1 MKKKKVA
8 LITGITGQDGSYLAE
23 FLLKKNY
30 IVHGIK
36 RRSSSLNTTRIDH
49 IYVDPHYSTNF
60 FLHYGDLVDS
70 NSLTSLINKILPDEI
85 YNLGAQSHVLT
96 SFQIP
101 DYTTQVNALGTL
113 RMLEAIRLSKKN
125 IKFYQASTSEL
136 FGNSSKKKQSEQT
149 TFNPTSPYATSKL
162 FAYWITKNYRDS
174 YGLYAVNGILFN
186 HESPRRGETFVTR
199 KITIGLCKIALG
211 LDKKLYLGNIYS
223 RRDWGHAKDYAEMQ
237 WKILQ
242 QKKPED
248 YVIATG
254 KEYSVKYFIEKCC
267 KFLNIKIYWKGKGL
281 NEAAYVKSCDL
292 VKAPAL
298 KINQKIIQIDK
309 SYFRPVDVNF
319 LRGDAAK
326 ARKDLKW
333 KPKTSF
339 DQLVNQMMSE
349 DLKVLK
355 RL

>member
-1 MKKKKVA
+1 MKKKVA

-36 RRSSSLNTTRIDH
+36 RRSSSLNTARIDH
-49 IYVDPHYSTNF
+49 IYIDPHYSTNF

-70 NSLTSLINKILPDEI
+70 NSLIGLIYKILPDEI

-101 DYTTQVNALGTL
+101 DYTTQVNALGAL
-113 RMLEAIRLSKKN
+113 RILEAIRLSKKN

-136 FGNSSKKKQSEQT
+136 FGNSLEKKQSEQT
-149 TFNPTSPYATSKL
+149 KFKPESPYATSKL

-242 QKKPED
+242 QKRPED

-254 KEYSVKYFIEKCC
+254 KEYSVKEFIEKCC

-281 NEAAYVKSCDL
+281 DEAGYVKSCDSIS
-292 VKAPAL
+292 APAL

-326 ARKDLKW
+326 ARKELKW
-333 KPKTSF
+333 KPRISF
-339 DQLVNQMMSE
+339 DQLVNEMMTE

-355 RL
+355 